1 MKKVFNTLWTV
12 WVALWFVVTAI
23 FAFLGFIISFNFF
36 RGKRAFKAGVL
47 TSRLWS
53 TAFLYGILMPVKAHN
68 KNAVEKD
75 KVYVFISNH
84 LSQLDIPASLV
95 VAPQTYRFLSKKEV
109 ERMPVVR
116 YPLKRLHL
124 LVDRKS
130 RESRAESLRKMKE
143 SLAEGISIIIFP
155 EGTRN
160 PGPHLTKEFYDGAFK
175 LAVETG
181 TPVIVQT
188 VVDTWDR
195 QNAHMSFQFSPGPIN
210 IYFDGPVL
218 TSGLTDEDIP
228 ALKAKVRDIME
239 GHLRRMYGD
248 NLTM

>member
-1 MKKVFNTLWTV
+1 MKKVFNTVWAV

-36 RGKRAFKAGVL
+36 RDKRAFNAGVL

-53 TAFLYGILMPVKAHN
+53 AAFLYGILMPVKAHN
-68 KNAVEKD
+68 KNIVEKD
-75 KVYVFISNH
+75 KVYVVISNH

-95 VAPQTYRFLSKKEV
+95 IAPLTYRFLSKKEV
-109 ERMPVVR
+109 EKMPVVR

-130 RESRAESLRKMKE
+130 RESRAESQRRMKD

-160 PGPHLTKEFYDGAFK
+160 PGPGLTKEFYNGAFK

-181 TPVIVQT
+181 TPIIVQT
-188 VVDTWDR
+188 VVDTWER
-195 QNAHMSFQFSPGPIN
+195 QNAHMGFQFSPGPIN
-210 IYFDGPVL
+210 IYFDGPIS
-218 TSGLTDEDIP
+218 TTDLADDDIHT
-228 ALKAKVRDIME
+228 LKARVRDIME
-239 GHLRRMYGD
+239 EHLRAKYGES
-248 NLTM
+248 LL